1 MSGAVFG
8 SRVML
13 LGQAPGPREPVIG
26 KPFAHTA
33 GKRLFTWFESLGI
46 GEERFRERVHIAS
59 IIRCFPGKDRNGGDR
74 VPDSEEIAR
83 CGAHLDRELRINRPG
98 LFIAVGTLAASQL
111 IGDATLTR
119 IVGVSHRVTR
129 ADQTFDVVVLPH
141 PSGRSTWLNKPEHRV
156 TTGSIACIDL
166 EASCLCGNLC

>member
-1 MSGAVFG
+1 M
-8 SRVML
+8 
-13 LGQAPGPREPVIG
+13 
-26 KPFAHTA
+26 
-33 GKRLFTWFESLGI
+33 GI

-98 LFIAVGTLAASQL
+98 LLIAVGTLAASQL

-129 ADQTFDVVVLPH
+129 ADQTLDVVVLPH
-141 PSGRSTWLNKPEHRV
+141 PSGRSTWLNKPEHRALLDRSLALISKHPAFV
-156 TTGSIACIDL
+156 ETFADRKQQRTAA
-166 EASCLCGNLC
+166 ERK